1 MLDFQKQF
9 NAVTGALSLFDMSYF
24 VSGAAMFL
32 SLLLVFTDTI
42 SKFIDK
48 DHLIFSCI
56 GCIVAI
62 YIFGILCWITGKNLR
77 YFFMFVTTRKRNVVA
92 IAFEKEFATNY
103 EALGLSENTRISH
116 IVNGANGKSVAYSY
130 MWAML
135 DRSEKSDCRERFIYA
150 SRFWVLRAIYEGLI
164 VPVVFLTTCF
174 YANSYNCCDVL
185 SFDISNTMFYPL
197 PFIVYVALVYA
208 FIYLL
213 SNEAKTCAN
222 TQIREILVAYKR
234 FESEMK

>member
-9 NAVTGALSLFDMSYF
+9 NAVTGALNLFDMSYF

-62 YIFGILCWITGKNLR
+62 YILGILCWITGKNLR
-77 YFFMFVTTRKRNVVA
+77 YFFMFVTTRKRNAVA
-92 IAFEKEFATNY
+92 IAFEKEFTTNY

-135 DRSEKSDCRERFIYA
+135 DRSENSDCRERFLYA

-164 VPVVFLTTCF
+164 VPVAFLITCF
-174 YANSYNCCDVL
+174 YINYYNCCGIF
-185 SFDISNTMFYPL
+185 SFKISNMVFYPL
-197 PFIVYVALVYA
+197 SFIVYVAFAYM

-213 SNEAKTCAN
+213 TNEAKTCAN